1 MIGSIVLKPGPARRV
16 DLGPGQPRL
25 GTGSGLSK
33 NPSRIWPGE
42 TRRVD
47 PEPGRPRQTRLRPDL
62 FFFLYIYIHSR
73 KWRRSFW
80 PFKMSK
86 VLTQND
92 VDEGCKI
99 ADRDNKKKQFQSHN
113 SCARNTPP
121 PQTRHPLRSDPYSFL

>member
-62 FFFLYIYIHSR
+62 FFFYIYIYIAG
-73 KWRRSFW
+73 
-80 PFKMSK
+80 
-86 VLTQND
+86 ND
-92 VDEGCKI
+92 VVRFGLLKCQK
-99 ADRDNKKKQFQSHN
+99 F
-113 SCARNTPP
+113 
-121 PQTRHPLRSDPYSFL
+121 